1 MKIDPKVAL
10 KVLEGAKQRFNEVF
24 AHGSLSVE
32 VYQPI
37 GQDYQTPHTRDE
49 VYVIIS
55 GSGTFSKG
63 AEEYTFQAGDFLFV
77 PAGVEH
83 RFETFTD
90 DFATWVIFYGP
101 EGGEIDGK
109 S

>member
-1 MKIDPKVAL
+1 MKVDPKVAL
-10 KVLEGAKQRFNEVF
+10 KLLEGSEQRFNEVF
-24 AHGSLSVE
+24 THGSLSVE
-32 VYQPI
+32 VYKPI
-37 GQDYQTPHTRDE
+37 GKDYQTPHTRDE

-63 AEEYTFQAGDFLFV
+63 TEVYNFEAGDFLFI
-77 PAGVEH
+77 PAGVAH

-101 EGGEIDGK
+101 EGGEREGNT
-109 S
+109 

>member
-10 KVLEGAKQRFNEVF
+10 KSLEGSKQRFNEVF

-32 VYQPI
+32 VYKPI
-37 GQDYQTPHTRDE
+37 GQDNQTPHTWDE

-55 GSGTFSKG
+55 GTGTFSKG
-63 AEEYTFQAGDFLFV
+63 GELYNFEAGDFLFV
-77 PAGVEH
+77 PAGMEH

-101 EGGEIDGK
+101 EGGEK
-109 S
+109 TS